1 MSIRDQRIVIFS
13 ITTFYYI
20 MLLVVENIDESALN
34 KITTYYIIRLSL
46 LVLGCQLFY

>member
-13 ITTFYYI
+13 ITCMVYYN

-34 KITTYYIIRLSL
+34 KMTTYIIRLSFL
-46 LVLGCQLFY
+46 ILGC